1 MFQSETTKLWNF
13 AERNDLFTFRTVG
26 DVLEENQELKSEIK
40 WLNDIIMNNITKL
53 GMKKDKQIL
62 KFFILGFFLIFMKN
76 RSPVAILM

>member
-40 WLNDIIMNNITKL
+40 WLNDIITNNITKL
-53 GMKKDKQIL
+53 GFEMDTGYL
-62 KFFILGFFLIFMKN
+62 KCLDFVY
-76 RSPVAILM
+76 S

>member
-53 GMKKDKQIL
+53 GMEKDKRIL
-62 KFFILGFFLIFMKN
+62 KVLGFFFIFIKTG
-76 RSPVAILM
+76 VQ